1 MAPKRKGGA
10 RKAASKT
17 LPKPTKEEEV
27 VEEVKVEAPTAPVEA
42 EKAEAEVE
50 AEAEGEEEEEEEVH
64 DDGPSFK
71 KVKTTEEVKKG
82 GAKRGRK
89 PKASAKPAPR
99 KIAESAAKKEEPAT
113 AKLIVIEASKECN
126 SFKTRAAKVQIDLT
140 KALPGLEVQVNPDR
154 PRKGCFEIRDQDGSI
169 FVSLL
174 GMPRPFTKLKN
185 LDLDKLVE
193 EIVAKVK

>member
-10 RKAASKT
+10 RKGSSKT

-27 VEEVKVEAPTAPVEA
+27 VEDVKVDAPAAPVEA
-42 EKAEAEVE
+42 EKAVE
-50 AEAEGEEEEEEEVH
+50 AEAEGEEEEEDDEVR

-71 KVKTTEEVKKG
+71 KVKTAEEVKKG
-82 GAKRGRK
+82 GGKRGRK
-89 PKASAKPAPR
+89 PKASAKPAP
-99 KIAESAAKKEEPAT
+99 KKMADSAAKKEEPAP

-126 SFKTRAAKVQIDLT
+126 SFKTRAAKVQTDLT

-154 PRKGCFEIRDQDGSI
+154 PRKGCFEIRDLDGSI

-193 EIVAKVK
+193 EIVAKMK